1 MIEGPS
7 VTKQSFWSNRPGIF
21 WGSIVVSGMLISL
34 QLLRWPLTE
43 ILTVFLEPILE
54 LFVGILFIVFSIAA
68 IVYAIRRRKT
78 GGTEVWF
85 PSAICLATL
94 LVVIFIPFN
103 RLYLKFNF
111 KYYESKRT
119 AAAQQ
124 ILAGSHGQ
132 LVRSGGRGDLILL
145 PDRERALSAGGGEV
159 MVDHREGKTYVLFF
173 TFRGILDHFS
183 GYVYSPSDTPPAQD
197 EFLGRGLE
205 VYRVAPNCTGTPLPR
220 PPTTPPDHL
229 H

>member
-1 MIEGPS
+1 VIHGTS
-7 VTKQSFWSNRPGIF
+7 VAKKSFWTNYPGLF
-21 WGSIVVSGMLISL
+21 WISIAVSGLLISL

-43 ILTVFLEPILE
+43 ILTVFLEPLLE
-54 LFVGILFIVFSIAA
+54 LIVWILFIVFSVVV

-85 PSAICLATL
+85 PFSICLATML
-94 LVVIFIPFN
+94 FVIFVPFN
-103 RLYLKFNF
+103 SFYLKFNF
-111 KYYESKRT
+111 KYYEFKRT

-124 ILAGSHGQ
+124 ILAGGHGQ

-145 PDRERALSAGGGEV
+145 PDRERALSVGGGEV
-159 MVDHREGKTYVLFF
+159 MVDHREGKTYILFF

-197 EFLGRGLE
+197 QFLGRGLE
-205 VYRVAPNCTGTPLPR
+205 VYRVAPNWYWYASS
-220 PPTTPPDHL
+220 
-229 H
+229 